1 MTIFK
6 QQFISFPLST
16 LIQIYVPYV
25 KKVERF
31 RGAHTFVLI
40 LHDQSYEKKVWWFV
54 QLKRHFMIVHYDSQ

>member
-40 LHDQSYEKKVWWFV
+40 LHDQSYEKKSM
-54 QLKRHFMIVHYDSQ
+54 MIRPT